1 MSEMNEKQLEMMEE
15 TIKELEEEREEGK
28 KNEWIKWTALS
39 TAIIAVIAAIATLQS
54 NLYTTEALLLK
65 NSSILAT
72 AQASDQWSY
81 YQAKGI
87 KGNVY
92 EVQLEVQKQ
101 NSPGSKLARDFEKKV
116 TKYKDE
122 QKEISDKAKELEE
135 KAKKYG
141 EESASN
147 MRHHTGFALSE
158 VLFQI
163 AIALSSVAA
172 MTKRR
177 ELWYLGLVLGTIG
190 VLFFGDGFFTFLP
203 IKGAE

>member
-1 MSEMNEKQLEMMEE
+1 MSEMSEKQLEMMEE

-28 KNEWIKWTALS
+28 KNAWIKWTALS

-92 EVQLEVQKQ
+92 EAQLEVISQ
-101 NSPGSKLARDFEKKV
+101 NSSGSRLAKDFEKKV

-122 QKEISDKAKELEE
+122 QKDIAEAAKALEE

-141 EESASN
+141 EESARN
-147 MRHHTGFALSE
+147 MRHHTGFALAE

-172 MTKRR
+172 MTKRK
-177 ELWYLGLVLGTIG
+177 ELWYLGLALGTVG
-190 VLFFGDGFFTFLP
+190 FVFFGDGFFTFLP
-203 IKGAE
+203 IKGAD